1 MPLRIGQP
9 READTAKDH
18 VTQVPRV
25 APMGGGVPSTR
36 DARAGKLSAQQLR
49 SWADH
54 SEWVRAAIN
63 HRRAQVSQSEWS
75 IKPIDED
82 VPVNLAIQTRLELLM
97 VHPNMKQQT
106 FRELI
111 EPVIEDV
118 LVLDAGVIEKDLNA
132 KGEPEGLV
140 LVDAPFMRI
149 RPDWTSEETDP
160 RYEWWPND
168 RYQASL
174 MDNQIIYM
182 MAQPSSHRVYGY
194 SPLEA
199 LDKTIRADMDAAAYN
214 TRNVNQTNPDGILN
228 LGENVGPDQLDQFRA
243 YYDSEVMGRK
253 RMGMIAGVKNPQY
266 IQTGHSA
273 KDMQFMQWQV
283 YLLRKIAAVFGI
295 APQDLGVTFDVNRAN
310 AQAQQEISEDRG
322 LKPLLRLIEEQ
333 FNAKVVADFARTEAR
348 RMYNQGDIDF
358 REYRGMIG
366 LSFVNPNERPDL
378 FKRLRV
384 INNIN
389 LMFTYRLRSSK
400 SARDQSDFN
409 KASLGGLPWKTID
422 EIRDEDG
429 LPSVEGGDEI
439 IVATPIG
446 PIPLSVIT
454 GENSPVGAD
463 TSQQQS
469 YLDML
474 YSNPAIKLIA
484 PSVQAEEVEKPEP
497 EIIEIEVEVD
507 EYGDRV
513 DN

>member
-1 MPLRIGQP
+1 MPLSIGRQ
-9 READTAKDH
+9 REPDVEKDH
-18 VTQVPRV
+18 VTDVPRV
-25 APMGGGVPSTR
+25 NPMGVGTPSTR
-36 DARAGKLSAQQLR
+36 DARAGRLSARQLR

-82 VPVNLAIQTRLELLM
+82 LPVNESIQTRLELLII
-97 VHPNMKQQT
+97 HPNNKQQT

-118 LVLDAGVIEKDLNA
+118 LVLDGGVIEKNLNA
-132 KGEPEGLV
+132 KGEPEGMV

-149 RPDWTSEETDP
+149 RPDWTGDLEEP

-168 RYQASL
+168 RFQASL
-174 MDNQIIYM
+174 MDNQVLYM
-182 MAQPSSHRVYGY
+182 IANPSSHRVYGY

-333 FNAKVVADFARTEAR
+333 FNAKIVADFARTEAR
-348 RMYNQGDIDF
+348 RQYDQSNIDF
-358 REYRGMIG
+358 RTYRAMVG

-378 FKRLRV
+378 FKRLKV
-384 INNIN
+384 INKIN

-409 KASLGGLPWKTID
+409 KAALGGLPWKTID

-429 LPSVEGGDEI
+429 MGSVEGGNEI

-446 PIPLSVIT
+446 PLPLSVIT

-463 TSQQQS
+463 ANPQTES
-469 YLDML
+469 YLSML
-474 YSNPAIKLIA
+474 FSNPVIKALPTSEVA
-484 PSVQAEEVEKPEP
+484 EVEKPEP

-507 EYGDRV
+507 EHGDRI
-513 DN
+513 DD